1 MTIWTPALP
10 KATAVVGCTGAALAF
25 GAACGAGPTNV
36 AGAGDVTDEAKVHD
50 HPASKKF
57 WRTMTGTKPRDT
69 DTLGDTTRTST
80 LNTRPRESGEEEQ
93 DDDEQHER
101 QQEPTMD
108 KKIDILH

>member
-1 MTIWTPALP
+1 MTIWTPALQ

-50 HPASKKF
+50 HPASNGS

-80 LNTRPRESGEEEQ
+80 LNTRPRESGEEEE
-93 DDDEQHER
+93 DDDEQHQR